1 MNHIDVIINDF
12 TQDLVEGLKVSLDTI
27 SYEPYDMK

>member
-12 TQDLVEGLKVSLDTI
+12 TQDLVEVLKVSLDTI